1 MKSLT
6 IFTTASQQLAARLFS
21 RGRTQADKQRGAS
34 ALEYIVLAAAI
45 IFIVGILAT
54 NDEVQTTLKE
64 AFDGLFD
71 SASGVAD
78 DAMPSASRIS
88 GR

>member
-6 IFTTASQQLAARLFS
+6 IFTNASQQLAARLFS

-45 IFIVGILAT
+45 VVALVAASVIFGDEIPGIFQ
-54 NDEVQTTLKE
+54 D
-64 AFDGLFD
+64 LFD
-71 SASGVAD
+71 QVPGDGAGT
-78 DAMPSASRIS
+78 PE
-88 GR
+88 

>member
-45 IFIVGILAT
+45 VIALVAAAVVFG
-54 NDEVQTTLKE
+54 KE
-64 AFDGLFD
+64 LPTVFQDLFD
-71 SASGVAD
+71 QVPGGD
-78 DAMPSASRIS
+78 E
-88 GR
+88 

>member
-6 IFTTASQQLAARLFS
+6 VFTNVSQQLAARLFS

-54 NDEVQTTLKE
+54 NPTVRDTLE
-64 AFDGLFD
+64 GAFEGLFE
-71 SASGVAD
+71 SAQGVAD
-78 DAMPSASRIS
+78 SA
-88 GR
+88 GEEAGG

>member
-6 IFTTASQQLAARLFS
+6 IFTNVSQQLAARLFC

-45 IFIVGILAT
+45 IIIVGILAT
-54 NDEVQTTLKE
+54 NTAVQTALSG
-64 AFDGLFD
+64 AFENLFS
-71 SASGVAD
+71 SAQN
-78 DAMPSASRIS
+78 P
-88 GR
+88 

>member
-6 IFTTASQQLAARLFS
+6 IFTTASQRLAARLFS

-45 IFIVGILAT
+45 IIIIGALAGTPGIGSQVTA
-54 NDEVQTTLKE
+54 
-64 AFDGLFD
+64 AFTKLFTD
-71 SASGVAD
+71 AQSAGT
-78 DAMPSASRIS
+78 P
-88 GR
+88 

>member
-6 IFTTASQQLAARLFS
+6 IFTNVSQQLAARLFS

-45 IFIVGILAT
+45 VVALVAASLIFGDEIPGIF
-54 NDEVQTTLKE
+54 Q
-64 AFDGLFD
+64 GLFD
-71 SASGVAD
+71 QVPGTGT
-78 DAMPSASRIS
+78 DA
-88 GR
+88 

>member
-6 IFTTASQQLAARLFS
+6 IFTTASQRLAARLFS

-45 IFIVGILAT
+45 IFIVSILAT
-54 NDEVQTTLKE
+54 NDTVQGTLETAFKNLFGE
-64 AFDGLFD
+64 AQGIADGAGD
-71 SASGVAD
+71 EAG
-78 DAMPSASRIS
+78 
-88 GR
+88 G

>member
-6 IFTTASQQLAARLFS
+6 VFTNVSQQLAARLFS

-54 NDEVQTTLKE
+54 NTTVQNTLQS
-64 AFDGLFD
+64 AFENLFS
-71 SASGVAD
+71 SAQN
-78 DAMPSASRIS
+78 P
-88 GR
+88 

>member
-6 IFTTASQQLAARLFS
+6 IFTNVSQQLAARLFS

-45 IFIVGILAT
+45 IFIVVILAT
-54 NDEVQTTLKE
+54 NTTVQTPFQS
-64 AFDGLFD
+64 AFENLFS
-71 SASGVAD
+71 SAQN
-78 DAMPSASRIS
+78 P
-88 GR
+88 

>member
-6 IFTTASQQLAARLFS
+6 IFTNVSQQLAARLFC

-54 NDEVQTTLKE
+54 NDTVQGTLE
-64 AFDGLFD
+64 TAFKQLF
-71 SASGVAD
+71 S
-78 DAMPSASRIS
+78 DATAKNPN
-88 GR
+88 

>member
-6 IFTTASQQLAARLFS
+6 IFTNVSQQLAARLFC

-54 NDEVQTTLKE
+54 NTTVQNTLQS
-64 AFDGLFD
+64 AFENLFS
-71 SASGVAD
+71 SAQN
-78 DAMPSASRIS
+78 P
-88 GR
+88 

>member
-6 IFTTASQQLAARLFS
+6 VFTNVSQQLAARLFS

-54 NDEVQTTLKE
+54 NATVQNTLQS
-64 AFDGLFD
+64 AFENLFS
-71 SASGVAD
+71 SAQN
-78 DAMPSASRIS
+78 P
-88 GR
+88 

>member
-6 IFTTASQQLAARLFS
+6 VVTTASQKLAARLFS

-45 IFIVGILAT
+45 IVIVGLLAT
-54 NDEVQTTLKE
+54 SGAGDKLIEVFEQ
-64 AFDGLFD
+64 LFSD
-71 SASGVAD
+71 AASAGGSGGTGTS
-78 DAMPSASRIS
+78 P
-88 GR
+88 

>member
-21 RGRTQADKQRGAS
+21 RGRTQSDKQRGAS

-54 NDEVQTTLKE
+54 NTTVQTTFQS
-64 AFDGLFD
+64 AFENLFS
-71 SASGVAD
+71 SAQN
-78 DAMPSASRIS
+78 P
-88 GR
+88 

>member
-6 IFTTASQQLAARLFS
+6 IFTSVSQQLAARLFS

-45 IFIVGILAT
+45 IIIIGALAGTTGIGEQVTGAFSDLFTDA
-54 NDEVQTTLKE
+54 EQAGQT
-64 AFDGLFD
+64 
-71 SASGVAD
+71 
-78 DAMPSASRIS
+78 P
-88 GR
+88 

>member
-34 ALEYIVLAAAI
+34 ALEYIVLAAVIVIAI
-45 IFIVGILAT
+45 ITALTTTDIASKITDTFQTIV
-54 NDEVQTTLKE
+54 DE
-64 AFDGLFD
+64 
-71 SASGVAD
+71 
-78 DAMPSASRIS
+78 MPSGS
-88 GR
+88 GDETEA

>member
-6 IFTTASQQLAARLFS
+6 IFTTASQRLAARLFS

-54 NDEVQTTLKE
+54 NDTVQTSLE
-64 AFDGLFD
+64 DAFEGLFD
-71 SASGVAD
+71 SAEGVANE
-78 DAMPSASRIS
+78 AEP
-88 GR
+88 G

>member
-6 IFTTASQQLAARLFS
+6 VFTTASQQLAARLFS

-54 NDEVQTTLKE
+54 NTTVQTTFQN
-64 AFDGLFD
+64 AFENLFS
-71 SASGVAD
+71 SAQN
-78 DAMPSASRIS
+78 P
-88 GR
+88 

>member
-6 IFTTASQQLAARLFS
+6 IFTTASQRLAARLFS

-34 ALEYIVLAAAI
+34 ALAYIVLAAAI

-54 NDEVQTTLKE
+54 NTTVQNTFQS
-64 AFDGLFD
+64 AFENLFS
-71 SASGVAD
+71 SAQN
-78 DAMPSASRIS
+78 P
-88 GR
+88 

>member
-1 MKSLT
+1 MKSPT
-6 IFTTASQQLAARLFS
+6 VFTNVSQQLAARLFS

-54 NDEVQTTLKE
+54 NTTVQTTFQN
-64 AFDGLFD
+64 AFENLFS
-71 SASGVAD
+71 SAQN
-78 DAMPSASRIS
+78 P
-88 GR
+88 